1 MAKAPTAGFLSKM
14 TVFKSARDVYKAHV
28 QPAGPPP
35 IMATSHSM
43 TSMNKREEDDP
54 DGNVVDDDGRLW
66 VATLAAARCVDGVTK
81 AWQVS
86 VCVINRVQPRAR
98 AESVTPLMM
107 ENLVIIPVDFS
118 GSFVKSNHCLEDQ
131 SIQSCRDVELANNKR
146 NEGSNKRIF

>member
-86 VCVINRVQPRAR
+86 VCVTNRVEPRR
-98 AESVTPLMM
+98 AESVMPLMM
-107 ENLVIIPVDFS
+107 ENLVIFQRGWLSS
-118 GSFVKSNHCLEDQ
+118 GSLYRITFLKINQGD
-131 SIQSCRDVELANNKR
+131 ANNNR
-146 NEGSNKRIF
+146 NEGSKRIF